1 VHISIWFHK
10 SNVVLLQKIKLNMEH
25 YKLFEMVTN
34 EMFSFQVLVQLHP
47 TLLSKP
53 MKTDNDEAFTL

>member
-1 VHISIWFHK
+1 
-10 SNVVLLQKIKLNMEH
+10 MEH

-47 TLLSKP
+47 TLLSKL
-53 MKTDNDEAFTL
+53 MKTDNDESFTL